1 MRMLRGGRWIT
12 VVGLVLLA
20 GVYVRALAYTPVE
33 QSQGL
38 AQKIFYLHVPAA
50 IWAELAMVFVGL
62 ASVFYLFTKAPRLDR
77 FAAASAEVC
86 TVFCAIVLTTGPIWG
101 KPIWGTW
108 WTWDARLTFTL
119 FLFLLYVGYLLLR
132 GAVPD
137 PAARAR
143 FAAVLGI
150 CGMCEVPFIH
160 LSVYMFP
167 TLHPMPIVLKPGAPS
182 LPGSMLSTWLF
193 SLGVFTLLY
202 VGFVVQRY
210 ALSLLWQERNGARGP
225 TERRLPRGGLRRDGR
240 HPARLYLLP
249 LPSVEQGLAAGL
261 FHEQFSARLREPLL
275 PARDLGGPEVEGLFR
290 GPDVARLEQGLGVE
304 PQGLGAAPPCG

>member
-1 MRMLRGGRWIT
+1 MRMLRVGRWIT
-12 VVGLVLLA
+12 AIGLALLA
-20 GVYVRALAYTPVE
+20 GVYVRALAFTPVE

-50 IWAELAMVFVGL
+50 IWAETAMILVGL
-62 ASVFYLFTKAPRLDR
+62 ASIVYLFTKDPRLDR
-77 FAAASAEVC
+77 FAASSAEVG

-132 GAVPD
+132 SAIPD
-137 PAARAR
+137 PAMRAR
-143 FAAVLGI
+143 YAAVLGI

-160 LSVYMFP
+160 LSVYMFA
-167 TLHPMPIVLKPGAPS
+167 TLHPMPIVLQPGRPK
-182 LPGSMLSTWLF
+182 LPWSMLSTWLL

-210 ALSLLWQERNGARGP
+210 AVSYFR
-225 TERRLPRGGLRRDGR
+225 
-240 HPARLYLLP
+240 
-249 LPSVEQGLAAGL
+249 EQLEAAG
-261 FHEQFSARLREPLL
+261 
-275 PARDLGGPEVEGLFR
+275 EVGH
-290 GPDVARLEQGLGVE
+290 A
-304 PQGLGAAPPCG
+304 